1 MRVTVRMTDT
11 ARTHTQTNRLSAVE
25 MLGRLY
31 FKRVKKIEH
40 VIHHSPHA
48 TPQRQRY
55 LRHPREV
62 LPLSREVARAEA
74 DVVRRV
80 LGLDALHV
88 FDLPLTTKGK
98 CLVPVS
104 R

>member
-1 MRVTVRMTDT
+1 MKSKGNPP
-11 ARTHTQTNRLSAVE
+11 THTPR
-25 MLGRLY
+25 
-31 FKRVKKIEH
+31 
-40 VIHHSPHA
+40 
-48 TPQRQRY
+48 QRQRY

-74 DVVRRV
+74 DVVCRV
-80 LGLDALHV
+80 LGLNALHV

-98 CLVPVS
+98 RLVPVS